1 MASATDVLHHLVT
14 EAGLPAVASATPLT
28 GYGFDHEIL
37 HAVLT
42 DGREVV
48 LRHRPASYASPSPAA
63 PDPSSATGAPA
74 SPTHILYR
82 RAEFLAA
89 YDVPAPALLAATAEA
104 GLYEYAPGDMLLTLI
119 EQRRMTDQAWHS
131 VGTAFRRLHA
141 VHFPKRLTGAFGN
154 GTFDLDLTD
163 PVRTQHEL
171 LDKARLELVG
181 DHLPKL
187 HALIDQYA
195 DQLRET
201 PTALL
206 HRDVY
211 PANLIVGPDRTMLID
226 WDSPQVGDPGIEIAA
241 LEEHVYLLGAE
252 IPPAFYTAYGHRPAT
267 TALHRVTGAIGWLA
281 EGWLDDWAEDTLDPV
296 RSSKAT
302 SWRSGL
308 QTYLSTLPELLRQA

>member
-1 MASATDVLHHLVT
+1 MASTTNLLHELV
-14 EAGLPAVASATPLT
+14 ADADLPAVASATPLT
-28 GYGFDHEIL
+28 GHGFDHKIL

-42 DGREVV
+42 DGREVL
-48 LRHRPASYASPSPAA
+48 LRHRPASQASPSPAA

-74 SPTHILYR
+74 SPTQALFR

-89 YDVPAPALLAATAEA
+89 HDVPAPALLAATGEA
-104 GLYEYAPGDMLLTLI
+104 GLYEFAPGDMLLTLI
-119 EQRRMTDQAWHS
+119 EQGRMTDAAWHS

-141 VHFPKRLTGAFGN
+141 VRFPQCLTGAFGN
-154 GTFDLDLTD
+154 GTFDLHLTD
-163 PVRTQHEL
+163 PVQTQHDL
-171 LDKARLELVG
+171 LDACSLELTY
-181 DHLPKL
+181 LPKL
-187 HALIDQYA
+187 HTLIDQYA

-211 PANLIVGPDRTMLID
+211 PANVIVGPDQTILID

-241 LEEHVYLLGAE
+241 LEEHIYLLGAE
-252 IPPAFYTAYGHRPAT
+252 VPPAFYTAYGPRPAT

-296 RSSKAT
+296 RSSKA
-302 SWRSGL
+302 SRWRSGL
-308 QTYLSTLPELLRQA
+308 QTYLAERLASL